1 MDWIEKVREWQDIFE
16 PKDLPTYDLINLRA
30 KLVREEMTELWDG
43 MNAIQV
49 GIEKNDEELIQAG
62 RVETLDAIADGI
74 YVLIGT
80 ANALKMDLDMAMF
93 RVCQSNMSKLGADG
107 QPIHNEYG
115 KVVKGPGFT
124 LPYLED
130 LV

>member
-1 MDWIEKVREWQDIFE
+1 MEWIEKVRTWQEKFE
-16 PKDLPTYDLINLRA
+16 PKGLKTYDLINLRA
-30 KLVREEMTELWDG
+30 KLVREEMTELWEG
-43 MNAIQV
+43 LNNIQT
-49 GIEKNDEELIQAG
+49 GIEKNDEDLIQKA

-80 ANALKMDLDMAMF
+80 ANALGMDLDMAMF
-93 RVCQSNMSKLGADG
+93 RVCQSNMSKLGEDG
-107 QPIHNEYG
+107 NPIHNEYG

-124 LPYLED
+124 MPYLED